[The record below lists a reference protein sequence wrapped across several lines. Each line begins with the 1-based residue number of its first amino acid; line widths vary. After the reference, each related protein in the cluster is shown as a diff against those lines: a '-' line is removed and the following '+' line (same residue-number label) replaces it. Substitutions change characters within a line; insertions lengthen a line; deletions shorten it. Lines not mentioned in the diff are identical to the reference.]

1 MLDIIPV
8 EFGNFIFCEIS
19 VYDIPND
26 IINAVVCS
34 IAVDNIRF
42 IVTLTISQCHED

>member
-8 EFGNFIFCEIS
+8 EFGNFIFCKIA
-19 VYDIPND
+19 VDDIPND

-42 IVTLTISQCHED
+42 IVTFTTS